1 MFKWPD
7 KYGIVNIRS
16 YKGYRLCYPFPED
29 SLLRLAYYQDCDPP
43 ATRDTLDA
51 IKTTWAA
58 VAEWQRVHDNSSLK
72 AEVTPSS
79 LIIHERRAGYSPA
92 DYCFEGLAR
101 EIYLATDGV
110 HSDSGVFESVG
121 GRHPEETITL
131 EKVREILGDFVE
143 RDLMLQEGNLYLC
156 LAVLPLN
163 DENLEVLPVRSSTNL
178 STAAAV

>member
-1 MFKWPD
+1 
-7 KYGIVNIRS
+7 
-16 YKGYRLCYPFPED
+16 
-29 SLLRLAYYQDCDPP
+29 
-43 ATRDTLDA
+43 
-51 IKTTWAA
+51 
-58 VAEWQRVHDNSSLK
+58 VHDNSSLK

-101 EIYLATDGV
+101 EIYLAADGV
-110 HSDSGVFESVG
+110 HSDSGVFESIA

-131 EKVREILGDFVE
+131 EKVRKILGDFVE